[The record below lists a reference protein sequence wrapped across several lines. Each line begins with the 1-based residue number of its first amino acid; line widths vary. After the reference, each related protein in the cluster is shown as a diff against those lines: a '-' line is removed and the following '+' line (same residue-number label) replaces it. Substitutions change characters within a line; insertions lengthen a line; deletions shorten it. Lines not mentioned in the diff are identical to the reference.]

1 MVRVFRLR
9 VHGALSVRHHHRSVA
24 LVRVD
29 ESASHGFAPDLD
41 RSVVFEVVE
50 AQEGDARRTHFAD
63 VPGHDAQDGH
73 LADHQRGRHRP
84 HGDDAHGAVL
94 QHAVSFRPHLRYEV
108 EEVQGVVHRGPHT
121 DEGVVQDEREL
132 QRAVVVGQ
140 GGQRGEQRRAVEG
153 YRRELGVAQRGLL
166 LLRFAEFRRVQRP
179 RGVVGGQEASRHG
192 LIAPVAR
199 VVGLAQAVL
208 VQRHQPNEH
217 AHAGDYPRNDERREV
232 HPEDLRTR
240 RVPRARGPGRPE
252 GDELL
257 HGVPPGAVREG
268 PDPGPAAA
276 VRGARRPSKIRHRG
290 FVSKRRGRAA
300 STARAS
306 LPRVAARAMGC
317 AKVDDAL
324 IAADPPA
331 HLSCVRNAQSARP
344 VFQFLSY
351 GKQSE
356 I

>member
-1 MVRVFRLR
+1 M
-9 VHGALSVRHHHRSVA
+9 
-24 LVRVD
+24 
-29 ESASHGFAPDLD
+29 
-41 RSVVFEVVE
+41 
-50 AQEGDARRTHFAD
+50 
-63 VPGHDAQDGH
+63 
-73 LADHQRGRHRP
+73 
-84 HGDDAHGAVL
+84 
-94 QHAVSFRPHLRYEV
+94 
-108 EEVQGVVHRGPHT
+108 
-121 DEGVVQDEREL
+121 
-132 QRAVVVGQ
+132 GQ

-217 AHAGDYPRNDERREV
+217 ANAGDYPRNDESREV
-232 HPEDLRTR
+232 HPEDVRTR
-240 RVPRARGPGRPE
+240 RVSRAGGPGRPE

-276 VRGARRPSKIRHRG
+276 VRGARRPDETRHRG

-324 IAADPPA
+324 IKLLIFLPRQ
-331 HLSCVRNAQSARP
+331 HVRFFS
-344 VFQFLSY
+344 SY
-351 GKQSE
+351 GNAVRKNLCANQSHRQPASDTAANPRSRLRFRLIPPQFAPLRATTHRAASIE
-356 I
+356 PRKSERYEEARGNRAEVSHGGSFGSPRGL